1 MNYKAIAMNTLSEFS
16 EKNPDYTLG
25 QLLYSFLRK
34 PISGI
39 TSLGE
44 LNDISDED
52 MYTIIEKAQNNEEE
66 TEYYEQRS

>member
-1 MNYKAIAMNTLSEFS
+1 MNYKAIAMNTLSEFA

-39 TSLGE
+39 SKLGE
-44 LNDISDED
+44 LNHISDED
-52 MYTIIEKAQNNEEE
+52 MYTIIEKAQNSELE
-66 TEYYEQRS
+66 TEYYGERT